1 MTFHKISI
9 HSISN
14 AYKLRMLN
22 IYAHYSY
29 HVIHSFK
36 HRLHILSLSSIH
48 MWRTDIWKC
57 KIPSKLARF
66 YFCM

>member
-1 MTFHKISI
+1 
-9 HSISN
+9 
-14 AYKLRMLN
+14 MLN